1 MTRQNL
7 TADEYLKRGRFAVE
21 SGDLGAAIAYYT
33 EVISLAPDPAF
44 ASVGYNNRGLTYLN
58 RGDND
63 HALVDFN
70 KAIELKS
77 DNPVPRYYRGIMYLR
92 SEEWDRAR
100 ADLTAARD
108 TELNLIDIFHYDYE
122 SVNAF
127 EMRYRIQLPEDIAAM
142 LTPSS

>member
-7 TADEYLKRGRFAVE
+7 TADEYLQRGRFAVQ
-21 SGDLGAAIAYYT
+21 SGNLDAAISAYT
-33 EVISLAPDPAF
+33 QVISLAPDSDF
-44 ASVGYNNRGLTYLN
+44 ASVGYNNRGLTYLQ
-58 RGDND
+58 RGDD
-63 HALVDFN
+63 DRALADFN

-92 SEEWDRAR
+92 LEEWDKAR
-100 ADLTAARD
+100 EDFITARD
-108 TELNLIDIFHYDYE
+108 TELNIIDVFHYDYE

-127 EMRYRIQLPEDIAAM
+127 EIRYGVQLPEDIAAM